1 MSEQHKQ
8 PLSVVLNNGAKMPLM
23 GLGTLMYTLKPD
35 DEAVVRMVESALDI
49 GYRHFDTA
57 QVYNTEKA
65 VGEALK
71 RKSSLINR
79 KDVFITTK
87 LWRTDTR
94 RERVVPSLKKSLER
108 MNLDYIDLFLIHW
121 PTAFQAGDVPFPRD
135 DKGKLLIEDTDYLE
149 TWKGMEECVDL
160 GLAKAIGVSN
170 FNSKQLQRLLD
181 HCRIKPANCQLE
193 VHPFLT
199 NRKLI
204 EFCQDKGITV
214 AAYAPL
220 AGFAPK
226 KREEKGWPT
235 IYTDQTIGGIAE
247 KHQRTPAQVVLRF
260 LLQRQLAVLPKSE
273 NPDRIRENF
282 EALDFELTADEV
294 KEIYNCDRGMRLC
307 DDDCLDH
314 RHYPFNEE
322 F

>member
-1 MSEQHKQ
+1 MSEQRKQ
-8 PLSVVLNNGAKMPLM
+8 PLSIVLNNGTKMPIL

-35 DEAVVRMVESALDI
+35 DEAVIRMVETAIDI

-57 QVYNTEKA
+57 QVYNTERA
-65 VGEALK
+65 VGEALR
-71 RKSSLINR
+71 RKANVISR

-87 LWRTDTR
+87 LWRTEAR
-94 RERVVPSLKKSLER
+94 RQQVVPALKKSLER
-108 MNLDYIDLFLIHW
+108 MKLDYVDLYLIHW
-121 PTAFQAGDVPFPRD
+121 PIAFKAGDAPFPKD
-135 DKGKLLIEDTDYLE
+135 DNGKYLTDDTDYLE

-181 HCRIKPANCQLE
+181 HCRIKPANNQLE

-199 NRKLI
+199 NTKLI
-204 EFCQDKGITV
+204 EFCQDKGIAV

-235 IYTDQTIGGIAE
+235 IYTDETIGRIAK

-260 LLQRQLAVLPKSE
+260 LLHRQLVVLPKSE

-294 KEIYNCDRGMRLC
+294 KEIYKCDRGIRLC
-307 DDDCLDH
+307 DDDCVDH
-314 RHYPFNEE
+314 RHYPFKEE